1 MWAIGLVIGA
11 LIGSAHNTPLG
22 ALGAIAGLVAG
33 IWAGSWRKSLTRRID
48 ELEARV
54 NGLQR
59 PLSVGGAAQ
68 APAPAVPMMPT
79 AVPEMTIA
87 PPPTVQPAVDGLPP
101 PEAIEAYA
109 PVRKG
114 GRGALAPTRQVAP
127 LAPTM
132 TPAPA
137 ADTARFDSL
146 AGDAMAGKPHQ
157 PPWLAWIAGG
167 NTLARVG
174 VLLLFIGVGFLVK
187 YAAEHVRVPIEVRLS
202 AVALGGIAL
211 LAVGWRLRVSR
222 HAYAMILQ
230 GGGVGV
236 LYLTVF
242 GALRLYALIPP
253 AAAFALLVAI
263 AALSAWLALRQDA
276 IAMAAVG
283 IVGGFLAPILASS
296 SSGNHVLLFS
306 YYAVLNA
313 GILAIAWFKAWRIL
327 NLLGF
332 AFTFVIAALWG
343 VTSYQP
349 EDFATTEPFL
359 ILFFLFYV
367 AIAVFYALRQSL
379 AVRSYVDATL
389 VFGTPLF
396 TAALQSGMV
405 RDMPYG
411 MALSALTLSAV
422 YLALAQ
428 FLHAKRSENL
438 RLLVEAFLAL
448 GVIFAT
454 LAIPL
459 ALDARWTSATW
470 ALEGAAMLWVGVR
483 QRRLAVRVFGLL
495 LQFGA
500 GVAFAS
506 GLTLWVGSPP
516 QSALP
521 LLNSSFIGAV
531 LIGLAG
537 LFSARLLQQRRGD
550 LKQGEQIV
558 AAFLMA
564 WGALWWLSAGWHEI
578 EHWLPRGT
586 RLSALVTLLSLT
598 AAAFVV
604 EQRRGWP
611 AARIPAMLL
620 LPVLLTI
627 ALLAI
632 TRPGRP
638 LAVWSFEPHLF
649 AHGGYLAW
657 PLAALVVVWLLRA
670 SDHDAETRSAGF
682 EFPLELWHAG
692 LLWLLTLVCAHE
704 LSWTGMR
711 VGSGEGIWALVPWG
725 LVPAIALGLVTTGV
739 GGASEN
745 AAGSAAWPLVTH
757 RRGYLIIGAIP
768 IALALVLWSLITNVA
783 SDGDPMPLPYVPLFN
798 PLDITQA
805 LVLAALAMWWLR
817 AQRAPEAVGVVRD
830 NAALATVFAAVA
842 FVWINGIALRSIHF
856 WFDVPYTFHDLWRS
870 RLVQAVFSLLW
881 SLMALA
887 TMLLAHR
894 RRWRIAWMAGA
905 LLLALV
911 VVKLFAVDLSQV
923 GGVERIVSF
932 IGVGLLLLLIGYL
945 APVPPRRP
953 ENAP

>member
-11 LIGSAHNTPLG
+11 LIGSAHNASLG
-22 ALGAIAGLVAG
+22 ALGAIVGLVAG
-33 IWAGSWRKSLTRRID
+33 ILAGSWKKSLTQRLG

-54 NGLQR
+54 NSLQR
-59 PLSVGGAAQ
+59 PPSIAGVAPVPVVQTTPTAA
-68 APAPAVPMMPT
+68 AEVAMAPPAP
-79 AVPEMTIA
+79 
-87 PPPTVQPAVDGLPP
+87 VQPAVDSLPP
-101 PEAIEAYA
+101 RAAIEASL

-114 GRGALAPTRQVAP
+114 GRGVVPPIRQAASVAE
-127 LAPTM
+127 
-132 TPAPA
+132 TPAAAPA
-137 ADTARFDSL
+137 GDAARFDGL
-146 AGDAMAGKPHQ
+146 ATDATAGKAHQ
-157 PPWLAWIAGG
+157 PAWLAWIAGG

-211 LAVGWRLRVSR
+211 LVVGWRLRLSR
-222 HAYAMILQ
+222 RGYAMILQ

-236 LYLTVF
+236 LYLTMF
-242 GALRLYALIPP
+242 GALRLYALVPP

-263 AALSAWLALRQDA
+263 AGLSAWLAIRQDA
-276 IAMAAVG
+276 IGMAAVG

-296 SSGNHVLLFS
+296 NSGNHVLLFS
-306 YYAVLNA
+306 YYVVLNA
-313 GILAIAWFKAWRIL
+313 GILAIAWFKAWRVL

-332 AFTFVIAALWG
+332 AFTFVIATLWG
-343 VTSYQP
+343 ATRYGP

-379 AVRSYVDATL
+379 TVKSYVDATL
-389 VFGTPLF
+389 VFGTPLI
-396 TAALQSGMV
+396 TAALQSGMA
-405 RDMPYG
+405 RDIPYA
-411 MALSALTLSAV
+411 MALSALAMSAV
-422 YLALAQ
+422 YLVLAQ
-428 FLHAKRSENL
+428 FLHARRSENL

-495 LQFGA
+495 LQIGA
-500 GVAFAS
+500 GVAFAFGLALWS
-506 GLTLWVGSPP
+506 GNAPKSV
-516 QSALP
+516 LP
-521 LLNSSFIGAV
+521 LVNSNFIGAV
-531 LIGLAG
+531 LVGLAG
-537 LFSARLLQQRRGD
+537 LFSARLLQQRRND
-550 LKQGEQIV
+550 LKEGEQIV
-558 AAFLMA
+558 AALLMA
-564 WGALWWLSAGWHEI
+564 WGALWWLGAGWREI
-578 EHWLPRGT
+578 EQWLPRGM
-586 RLSALVTLLSLT
+586 RLPALVTLLSLT
-598 AAAFVV
+598 AATFAL
-604 EQRRGWP
+604 EQRREWP

-632 TRPGRP
+632 TQPGRP
-638 LAVWSFEPHLF
+638 ITVWSFEPHLF

-657 PLAALVVVWLLRA
+657 SLAVLVVVWLLRA
-670 SDHDAETRSAGF
+670 SDRDAEARSAGF

-704 LSWTGMR
+704 LSWVGMH
-711 VGSGEGIWALVPWG
+711 VGSGEGVWALAPWG
-725 LVPAIALGLVTTGV
+725 LVPALALGLVATGV
-739 GGASEN
+739 GGTRQAV
-745 AAGSAAWPLVTH
+745 ADDTGWPVGAH
-757 RRGYLIIGAIP
+757 RRGYLVIGAIP
-768 IALALVLWSLITNVA
+768 IALALALWTLFANVA

-805 LVLAALAMWWLR
+805 LVLSALGMWWLR
-817 AQRAPEAVGVVRD
+817 VQRAPEATGVVRD
-830 NAALATVFAAVA
+830 NAALVTVFAVLV

-856 WFDVPYTFHDLWRS
+856 RLDVAYTFHDLWRS

-881 SLMALA
+881 SVMALA

-894 RRWRIAWMAGA
+894 RRWRIAWIAGA

-911 VVKLFAVDLSQV
+911 VVKLFLVDLSQV

-945 APVPPRRP
+945 APVPPRRA
-953 ENAP
+953 ENGP